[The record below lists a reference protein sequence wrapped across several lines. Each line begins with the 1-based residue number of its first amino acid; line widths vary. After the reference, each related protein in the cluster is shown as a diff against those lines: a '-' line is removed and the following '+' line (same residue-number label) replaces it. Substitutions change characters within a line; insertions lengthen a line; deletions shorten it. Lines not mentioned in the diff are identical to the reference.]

1 MRRTLSR
8 AARTG
13 SWADFRH
20 RTIDAAHLR
29 ELCRAPERVDPRG
42 LMIRNAKV
50 AGRLDLSGMDI
61 PFPLRFEACEFA
73 EPPLFDGARLHE
85 LALLRCGL
93 PAGLQANGLRVTR
106 DLDLS
111 RSTIAGALWT
121 PASTSKQSA
130 IWLCEAEIGGRL
142 LCVATRIRPD
152 GVRAIHADRLR
163 VAGAVRLINGF
174 EADGEVRLIGAH
186 IDGAL
191 DLSGAQIRRPDGGV
205 VLALNDMN
213 LGGSFFLIEDTAHR
227 KPVVEGR
234 IIMGAARIAGRM
246 IVRDAELHGTSSRT
260 GPYSS
265 SGSGGKAISAQRATV
280 NGDLS
285 FEGAC
290 RVRGGID
297 LSLGEFGFVHFTPE
311 CVLDAGGGVALDLRN
326 ADLRS
331 SVELADGVTVR
342 GTITLDGASV
352 GGNLLLRG
360 VHLSEPGAGPL
371 LSARSARVLGDVEA
385 QRLHAEGGHLD
396 LRGAELGN
404 NLDLEAATLV
414 NPERFTLYLH
424 NATIN
429 GSVRLDAG
437 FTSDGEVR
445 LSRTTIGGRLDL
457 RGGTFTDRD
466 GHAIEAEGLVSRG
479 GMYLGWT
486 EVSPS
491 VNLTGAQTTTLADD
505 PDTWPAEFLIRG
517 FTYERFGPLTSTSRP
532 NWDAGPRIAW
542 LARQSSFE
550 AGPYE
555 HAARVF
561 REHGHLAAAEEVLIS
576 QRRHARHAATR
587 QAGAGPRIRL
597 WALMD
602 RLYSLFGYGYRPG
615 RAGWPLVALLVAVF
629 VLMLVPSGAATLRAT
644 DPRGNVYTPTGRLVT
659 VSPVGPAAPGTLPD
673 RVGDYSTDTRARP
686 APDPCGDGQVRCFN
700 AFFYAIDTVVPL
712 VSMGQ
717 RTTWYPD
724 THTPSGEFLM
734 WFLNIATLLG
744 WVLSSVLVF
753 SFARLARSV

>member
-1 MRRTLSR
+1 MRRTLLR

-13 SWADFRH
+13 SWGDFRH
-20 RTIDAAHLR
+20 RRVDAAHIR
-29 ELCRAPERVDPRG
+29 DLCRTPENVDPRG

-50 AGRLDLSGMDI
+50 VDRLDLSGMEV

-73 EPPLFDGARLHE
+73 ETPLFDGARLHE
-85 LALLRCGL
+85 LALLRCAL

-142 LCVATRIRPD
+142 LCVDTRVRPA

-186 IDGAL
+186 IDGSL
-191 DLSGAQIRRPDGGV
+191 DLSGARIRRADG
-205 VLALNDMN
+205 LALDLADMI
-213 LGGSFFLIEDTAHR
+213 LGGSLFLIPDATDR
-227 KPVVEGR
+227 KPAVEGR
-234 IIMGAARIAGRM
+234 LDMGAARIAGQM
-246 IVRDAELHGTSSRT
+246 IVRDAEIGGTAPLT
-260 GPYSS
+260 GPYARSR
-265 SGSGGKAISAQRATV
+265 SGGTAISAPRAAV

-326 ADLRS
+326 AELRS

-360 VHLSEPGAGPL
+360 VRLSEPGDGPL

-396 LRGAELGN
+396 LRGAEVGN
-404 NLDLEAATLV
+404 NLDLEAATLF
-414 NPERFTLYLH
+414 NPLRFTLYLH
-424 NATIN
+424 NATVN

-437 FTSDGEVR
+437 FSSDGEVR

-517 FTYERFGPLTSTSRP
+517 FTYERFGPLTSASPP

-550 AGPYE
+550 TGPYE

-587 QAGAGPRIRL
+587 QAGAGPRILL

-615 RAGWPLVALLVAVF
+615 RAGWPLVALLAAVF
-629 VLMLVPSGAATLRAT
+629 VLLLVPSGAATLRAT
-644 DPRGNVYTPTGRLVT
+644 DPRGNVYTPTGRLLT
-659 VSPVGPAAPGTLPD
+659 VSPAGPAQPGAIPD
-673 RVGDYSTDTRARP
+673 RVGDYSTETQTRP
-686 APDPCGDGQVRCFN
+686 SPDACGDGQVRCFN

-734 WFLNIATLLG
+734 WFLNVATLLG

>member
-1 MRRTLSR
+1 MRRTLLR

-13 SWADFRH
+13 SWGDFRH
-20 RTIDAAHLR
+20 RTIDAAHIR
-29 ELCRAPERVDPRG
+29 DLCRAAERVDPRG
-42 LMIRNAKV
+42 LMIRNAKI
-50 AGRLDLSGMDI
+50 AGRLDLSGMDV

-73 EPPLFDGARLHE
+73 EPPLFDGAQLHE
-85 LALLRCGL
+85 LVLLRCGL

-121 PASTSKQSA
+121 PASTSKQAA

-142 LCVATRIRPD
+142 LCVGTRVRSD
-152 GVRAIHADRLR
+152 GDRAIHADRLR

-186 IDGAL
+186 IDGSL
-191 DLSGAQIRRPDGGV
+191 DMSGARIRRPDGV
-205 VLALNDMN
+205 AVDLADMI
-213 LGGSFFLIEDTAHR
+213 LGGSLFLIGDATNR

-234 IIMGAARIAGRM
+234 VDMGAARIAGQM
-246 IVRDAELHGTSSRT
+246 IVRDADIGGTAPLT
-260 GPYSS
+260 GPYASS
-265 SGSGGKAISAQRATV
+265 RSGGTAINAPRAAV

-285 FEGAC
+285 FEGEC

-360 VHLSEPGAGPL
+360 VQLSEPGERPL

-385 QRLHAEGGHLD
+385 QRLRAEGGHLD

-404 NLDLEAATLV
+404 NLDLEAATLI

-457 RGGTFTDRD
+457 RGGVFTDRD

-479 GMYLGWT
+479 GMYLGWAR
-486 EVSPS
+486 VAPS

-517 FTYERFGPLTSTSRP
+517 FTYERFGPLTSASPP

-561 REHGHLAAAEEVLIS
+561 REHGHLSAAEEVLIS
-576 QRRHARHAATR
+576 QRRHARQAATQ

-615 RAGWPLVALLVAVF
+615 RAGWPLVALLMAVF
-629 VLMLVPSGAATLRAT
+629 VVLLVPSGAATMRAT
-644 DPRGNVYTPTGRLVT
+644 DPSGNVYTPTGRLVT
-659 VSPVGPAAPGTLPD
+659 VSPAGPAASGTLPD
-673 RVGDYSTDTRARP
+673 RVGDYSTNADARP

-700 AFFYAIDTVVPL
+700 AFFYSIDTVVPL

-717 RTTWYPD
+717 RATWYPD
-724 THTPSGEFLM
+724 THTPSGEFMM

>member
-1 MRRTLSR
+1 MKRTLLR

-13 SWADFRH
+13 SWGDFRH
-20 RTIDAAHLR
+20 RTVDATHLR
-29 ELCRAPERVDPRG
+29 DLCRSPEHVDPRG
-42 LMIRNAKV
+42 LMIRNAKI
-50 AGRLDLSGMDI
+50 AGRLDLSGMDV
-61 PFPLRFEACEFA
+61 PFPLRFEACAFT
-73 EPPLFDGARLHE
+73 EPPLFDGAQLHE
-85 LALLRCGL
+85 LALLRCELSEGL
-93 PAGLQANGLRVTR
+93 LANGLRVTR

-111 RSTIAGALWT
+111 RSVVGGALWT
-121 PASTSKQSA
+121 PVSTSKQSA

-142 LCVATRIRPD
+142 LCVATRIRPG

-163 VAGAVRLINGF
+163 VAGTVRLINGF
-174 EADGEVRLIGAH
+174 EAHGEVRLLGAQL
-186 IDGAL
+186 DGSLDMTGARVHRPDGVAL
-191 DLSGAQIRRPDGGV
+191 DLA
-205 VLALNDMN
+205 DMT
-213 LGGSFFLIEDTAHR
+213 LGGSVFLIGDAANR
-227 KPVVEGR
+227 KPVIEGR
-234 IIMGAARIAGRM
+234 IDMGATRIGGQM
-246 IVRDAELHGTSSRT
+246 IVRDAEIIGTAPLV
-260 GPYSS
+260 GPYASHR
-265 SGSGGKAISAQRATV
+265 GSGTAISAPRAAV
-280 NGDLS
+280 NGSLS

-290 RVRGGID
+290 RVRGGVD
-297 LSLGEFGFVHFTPE
+297 FSLGEFGFVHVTRD
-311 CVLDAGGGVALDLRN
+311 CVLDAAGGVALDLRN

-342 GTITLDGASV
+342 GSITLDGASV

-360 VHLSEPGAGPL
+360 VHLAEPGAGPL

-385 QRLHAEGGHLD
+385 QRLRAEGGSVD
-396 LRGAELGN
+396 LRGAEVGN
-404 NLDLEAATLV
+404 NLDLEAATLF

-437 FTSDGEVR
+437 FSSDGEVR

-457 RGGTFTDRD
+457 RGGVFTDRD

-486 EVSPS
+486 ECAPS

-505 PDTWPAEFLIRG
+505 PDTWPPTFLIRG
-517 FTYERFGPLTSTSRP
+517 FTYERFGPLTSTSPP

-542 LARQSSFE
+542 LARQTAFE

-615 RAGWPLVALLVAVF
+615 RAGWPLVALLAAVF
-629 VLMLVPSGAATLRAT
+629 VLMLVPSSAETLRAT
-644 DPRGNVYTPTGRLVT
+644 DPRGNVYTATGRLVT
-659 VSPVGPAAPGTLPD
+659 VSPVGPAAPGALPD
-673 RVGDYSTDTRARP
+673 RVGDYSTDTRSRP
-686 APDPCGDGQVRCFN
+686 SPDPCGDGQVRCFN
-700 AFFYAIDTVVPL
+700 AFFYAVDTVVPL
-712 VSMGQ
+712 VSTGQ
-717 RTTWYPD
+717 RATWYPD
-724 THTPSGEFLM
+724 THTPGGEFLM

>member
-1 MRRTLSR
+1 MRRTLLR

-13 SWADFRH
+13 SWGDFQH
-20 RTIDAAHLR
+20 RRIDAAHIR
-29 ELCRAPERVDPRG
+29 DLCRTPERVDPRG
-42 LMIRNAKV
+42 LMIRHAKI
-50 AGRLDLSGMDI
+50 ADRLDLSGMDV
-61 PFPLRFEACEFA
+61 PFPVRFEACEFA

-85 LALLRCGL
+85 LALLRCAL

-111 RSTIAGALWT
+111 RSTVAGALWT

-142 LCVATRIRPD
+142 LCVGTRIRPD
-152 GVRAIHADRLR
+152 GVRAIQADRLR
-163 VAGAVRLINGF
+163 VAGAVRLIHGF
-174 EADGEVRLIGAH
+174 EADGEVRLLGAH
-186 IDGAL
+186 IDGSL
-191 DLSGAQIRRPDGGV
+191 DMSGASVHNPDGV
-205 VLALNDMN
+205 ALSLSDMA
-213 LGGSFFLIEDTAHR
+213 LGGSLFLTGDATCRTPA
-227 KPVVEGR
+227 VEGR
-234 IIMGAARIAGRM
+234 IDMSAARIAGQM
-246 IVRDAELHGTSSRT
+246 IVRDAELGGTAPLT
-260 GPYSS
+260 GPYASNR
-265 SGSGGKAISAQRATV
+265 SGGTAISAPRAAV

-311 CVLDAGGGVALDLRN
+311 CVLDAAGGVALDLRN
-326 ADLRS
+326 AELRS

-342 GTITLDGASV
+342 GSITLDGASV

-360 VHLSEPGAGPL
+360 VHLSEPGDGPL

-385 QRLHAEGGHLD
+385 QRLHAEGGSLD
-396 LRGAELGN
+396 LRGAEVGN
-404 NLDLEAATLV
+404 NLDLEAATLF
-414 NPERFTLYLH
+414 NPLRFTLYLH

-437 FTSDGEVR
+437 FSSDGEVR

-457 RGGTFTDRD
+457 RGGIFTDRD

-479 GMYLGWT
+479 GMYLGWA

-505 PDTWPAEFLIRG
+505 PDTWPAAFLIRG

-532 NWDAGPRIAW
+532 NWEAGPRIAW

-602 RLYSLFGYGYRPG
+602 RMYSLFGYGYRPG
-615 RAGWPLVALLVAVF
+615 RAGWPLVALLAAVF

-644 DPRGNVYTPTGRLVT
+644 DPRGNVYTPTGRLFT
-659 VSPVGPAAPGTLPD
+659 VSPVGPAEPGALPD
-673 RVGDYSTDTRARP
+673 RVGDYSTNTRARP
-686 APDPCGDGQVRCFN
+686 GPDSCGDGQVRCFN

-717 RTTWYPD
+717 RATWYPD

-734 WFLNIATLLG
+734 WFLNAATLLG

>member
-1 MRRTLSR
+1 MRRTLLR

-13 SWADFRH
+13 SWGDFRH
-20 RTIDAAHLR
+20 RTIDAAHIR
-29 ELCRAPERVDPRG
+29 DLCRAPGRVDPRG
-42 LMIRNAKV
+42 LMIRHAKI
-50 AGRLDLSGMDI
+50 ADRLDLSGMDI
-61 PFPLRFEACEFA
+61 PFPLRFEACEFV

-85 LALLRCGL
+85 LALLRCEL

-111 RSTIAGALWT
+111 RSTVAGALWT

-142 LCVATRIRPD
+142 LCVGTRIRPD
-152 GVRAIHADRLR
+152 GVRAIQADRLR
-163 VAGAVRLINGF
+163 VAGAVRLIHGF
-174 EADGEVRLIGAH
+174 EADGEVRLLGAH
-186 IDGAL
+186 IDGSL
-191 DLSGAQIRRPDGGV
+191 DMSGASVHNPDGV
-205 VLALNDMN
+205 ALSLSDMA
-213 LGGSFFLIEDTAHR
+213 LGGSLFLTGDATYRTPA
-227 KPVVEGR
+227 VEGR
-234 IIMGAARIAGRM
+234 IDMSAARIAGQM
-246 IVRDAELHGTSSRT
+246 IVRDAELGGTAPLT
-260 GPYSS
+260 GPYASNR
-265 SGSGGKAISAQRATV
+265 SGGTAISAPRVAV

-311 CVLDAGGGVALDLRN
+311 CVLDAAGGVALDLRN
-326 ADLRS
+326 AELRS

-342 GTITLDGASV
+342 GSITLDGASV

-360 VHLSEPGAGPL
+360 VHLSEPGEGPL

-385 QRLHAEGGHLD
+385 QRLHAEGGSLD
-396 LRGAELGN
+396 LRGAEVGN
-404 NLDLEAATLV
+404 NLDLEAATLF
-414 NPERFTLYLH
+414 NPLRFTLYLH

-437 FTSDGEVR
+437 FSSDGEVR

-457 RGGTFTDRD
+457 RGGVFTDRD

-479 GMYLGWT
+479 GMYLGWAQ
-486 EVSPS
+486 VSPS

-505 PDTWPAEFLIRG
+505 PDTWPAAFLIRG

-532 NWDAGPRIAW
+532 NWEAGPRIAW

-602 RLYSLFGYGYRPG
+602 RMYSLFGYGYRPG
-615 RAGWPLVALLVAVF
+615 RAGWPLVALLAAVF
-629 VLMLVPSGAATLRAT
+629 VLMLVPNGAATLRAT
-644 DPRGNVYTPTGRLVT
+644 DPRGNVYTPTGRLLT
-659 VSPVGPAAPGTLPD
+659 VSPASPAEPGALPD
-673 RVGDYSTDTRARP
+673 RVGDYSTNTRACP
-686 APDPCGDGQVRCFN
+686 GPDSCGDGQVRCCRQYSCSRSP
-700 AFFYAIDTVVPL
+700 AWPAASRST
-712 VSMGQ
+712 GRRQ
-717 RTTWYPD
+717 RTEEL
-724 THTPSGEFLM
+724 H
-734 WFLNIATLLG
+734 LLSKS
-744 WVLSSVLVF
+744 LT
-753 SFARLARSV
+753 

>member
-1 MRRTLSR
+1 MRRTLLR
-8 AARTG
+8 AARSG
-13 SWADFRH
+13 SWGDFRH
-20 RTIDAAHLR
+20 RTVDAVHIR
-29 ELCRAPERVDPRG
+29 DLCRTPERVDPRG
-42 LMIRNAKV
+42 LMIRNATI
-50 AGRLDLSGMDI
+50 AGRLDLRGMDV
-61 PFPLRFEACEFA
+61 PFPLRFEACQLA
-73 EPPLFDGARLHE
+73 EPPLFDGAQLHE
-85 LALLRCGL
+85 LALLGCDL

-111 RSTIAGALWT
+111 RSTIAGALRT

-142 LCVATRIRPD
+142 LCVGTRIRPD
-152 GVRAIHADRLR
+152 GARAIHADRLR

-186 IDGAL
+186 IDGSLDMTSARISRPDGVAL
-191 DLSGAQIRRPDGGV
+191 DLA
-205 VLALNDMN
+205 DMI
-213 LGGSFFLIEDTAHR
+213 LGGSLFLIGDARHR
-227 KPVVEGR
+227 KPAIEGR
-234 IIMGAARIAGRM
+234 IDMGAARIAGQM
-246 IVRDAELHGTSSRT
+246 IVRDAELGGTAPLIGPYASSR
-260 GPYSS
+260 
-265 SGSGGKAISAQRATV
+265 SGGTAISAPRAAV
-280 NGDLS
+280 NGDVS

-290 RVRGGID
+290 RVRGGVD
-297 LSLGEFGFVHFTPE
+297 LSLGEFGFVHVTPG

-352 GGNLLLRG
+352 GGNLLMRG
-360 VHLSEPGAGPL
+360 VHLSEPGEGPL

-414 NPERFTLYLH
+414 NPNRFTLYLH

-437 FTSDGEVR
+437 FSSDGEVR
-445 LSRTTIGGRLDL
+445 MSRTTIGGRLDL

-486 EVSPS
+486 RVSPS

-505 PDTWPAEFLIRG
+505 PDTWPPEFLIRG
-517 FTYERFGPLTSTSRP
+517 FTYERFGPLTSTSPP

-629 VLMLVPSGAATLRAT
+629 VLMLIPSGAATLRAT

-659 VSPVGPAAPGTLPD
+659 VSPVGPPAPGTLPD
-673 RVGDYSTDTRARP
+673 RVGDYTTNTGAHP
-686 APDPCGDGQVRCFN
+686 TPDPCGDGQVRCYN

-717 RTTWYPD
+717 RATWYPD

-734 WFLNIATLLG
+734 WFLNVATLLG